1 MDRATT
7 GLRYRRFLLTDPAE
21 MERLGDPFRPLEPEC
36 KVVQFSQTL
45 SAGELQKAADLMR
58 HRPDV
63 ELYVY
68 GLAATNLDFLQYF
81 SDLRR
86 LHLSLYKLEDIG
98 GLSHLNGSLEELTL
112 GGTKKAFSLRF
123 VETLPNLRA
132 LFLVGHK
139 KDLASIQI
147 LSKLRKLGLSGITL
161 PDLSAL
167 SPMKELQ
174 DLSIFLGATTNL
186 ELLADFSLLQS
197 LFLMRITK
205 LYDLEVLKNLR
216 ALKTLRLDWM
226 RNVTSLP
233 TFAGL
238 AHLEEVILDTMK
250 GLTDLSPVAL
260 APSLRTL
267 TVTSMPQLSAENF
280 RCFLNHSKLE
290 RLHAYTGR
298 AKVNE
303 EVRRMFPNHFFSSE

>member
-1 MDRATT
+1 
-7 GLRYRRFLLTDPAE
+7 

-45 SAGELQKAADLMR
+45 SAAELQKAADLMR

-123 VETLPNLRA
+123 IETLPNLRA

-147 LSKLRKLGLSGITL
+147 LSK
-161 PDLSAL
+161 
-167 SPMKELQ
+167 ELHFP
-174 DLSIFLGATTNL
+174 IY
-186 ELLADFSLLQS
+186 
-197 LFLMRITK
+197 R
-205 LYDLEVLKNLR
+205 R
-216 ALKTLRLDWM
+216 
-226 RNVTSLP
+226 
-233 TFAGL
+233 
-238 AHLEEVILDTMK
+238 
-250 GLTDLSPVAL
+250 
-260 APSLRTL
+260 
-267 TVTSMPQLSAENF
+267 F
-280 RCFLNHSKLE
+280 R
-290 RLHAYTGR
+290 R
-298 AKVNE
+298 
-303 EVRRMFPNHFFSSE
+303 